1 MQYMLMIHGD
11 EAAEAAMPEAAM
23 QALMGAYG
31 AYTDA
36 MMTAG
41 VLVAGE
47 RLRPSDTATRVR
59 VVDGKTQ
66 VLDGPYAESKE
77 QLGGYFVIEV
87 PDLDQ
92 AITWAARC
100 PSSAHGT
107 IELRPIWP
115 M

>member
-11 EAAEAAMPEAAM
+11 EAAQAALPEAAVKE
-23 QALMGAYG
+23 LMGAYG
-31 AYTDA
+31 AYAQA
-36 MMTAG
+36 MAQAG
-41 VLVAGE
+41 VLVGGE

-59 VVDGKTQ
+59 VVAGKTQ

-77 QLGGYFVIEV
+77 QLGGYYLINV

-100 PSSAHGT
+100 PSAAHGT
-107 IELRPIWP
+107 IEVRPIWA